1 MQDRG
6 LYEKIL
12 GIERPWSVRDVELSR
27 EEKRVIVRLTRAQS
41 PVLRCPTCDATGPK
55 YDRRTR
61 RWRHLDTC
69 QFKTIIEA
77 EVPRITCS
85 EHGVVQVSVP
95 WAESGSRFT
104 ALFEALVISWLHEAS
119 ILGVSRQM
127 SLSWDEAAGIQ
138 ERAVRRGLARRKCE
152 PSVRIS
158 VDETSFRKRHKYVT
172 VVSDQDT
179 TNVVYVADGRETEAL
194 NGYYESIGEEACA
207 SLESVSMD
215 MWQGYITATRN
226 HVPNADQIIAFDKF
240 HIVQHLGNAVDKV
253 RREENRE
260 LTAAGDNRLK
270 GTKWMWLKNPANMSP
285 LAWWSFSELR
295 SSRLRVARAWALK
308 EAAMC
313 LWDYVFRG
321 WAKRA
326 WKRWYSWAIRSRL
339 EPMKRV
345 ARMIAN
351 HLEGILT
358 AVVTGATNASAEN
371 LNGKI
376 QWVKRMA
383 FGFRNPDRFRNAIY
397 FHLGGLDLYPKGC
410 VRPT

>member
-270 GTKWMWLKNPANMSP
+270 GTKWMWLPEGRPCLGAQGGGHVP
-285 LAWWSFSELR
+285 LG
-295 SSRLRVARAWALK
+295 LRVPRLGEESLEALVQLGDPK
-308 EAAMC
+308 STRTDEAGCA
-313 LWDYVFRG
+313 DDRQPSGGY
-321 WAKRA
+321 
-326 WKRWYSWAIRSRL
+326 
-339 EPMKRV
+339 
-345 ARMIAN
+345 
-351 HLEGILT
+351 
-358 AVVTGATNASAEN
+358 
-371 LNGKI
+371 
-376 QWVKRMA
+376 
-383 FGFRNPDRFRNAIY
+383 PDRGRDRSDKRLCREPQRQDPVGQENGLRVPKSRPIPQR
-397 FHLGGLDLYPKGC
+397 HLLPPRWTGSVPKGLC
-410 VRPT
+410 ATHLKPGSAN